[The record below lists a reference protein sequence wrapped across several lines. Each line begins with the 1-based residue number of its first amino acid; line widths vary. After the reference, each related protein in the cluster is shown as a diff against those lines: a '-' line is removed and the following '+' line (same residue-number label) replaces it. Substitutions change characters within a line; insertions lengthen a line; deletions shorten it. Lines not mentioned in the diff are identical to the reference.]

1 MEQPVTTGALL
12 REVARLH
19 THLQRTNVACC
30 AGTTVTQCTVLT
42 ELGRSGPVPLAELSR
57 RIGFDKSWTSRA
69 VDHLVQDGLIE
80 KVPSQTDHRMVRLSL
95 STVGEQRV
103 RDLNRTLNGLSERVL
118 ERVPASEHE
127 GVQKALSLLLVALQA
142 EVERPSLPAD
152 TCDSLAR
159 GDGDPTFCILSSRPF
174 RRMPVIRGRE
184 RIRAPADG
192 SSQNDRLAQKTV
204 PSSQTNDLF
213 FKNSLH
219 ESE

>member
-19 THLQRTNVACC
+19 THLQRANVACC

-69 VDHLVQDGLIE
+69 VEHLVQDGLIE

-95 STVGEQRV
+95 SPVGEQRV

-118 ERVPASEHE
+118 EHVPASERE

-142 EVERPSLPAD
+142 EVEQPSLSTEPSTGLKGNGGGTARC
-152 TCDSLAR
+152 TCD
-159 GDGDPTFCILSSRPF
+159 
-174 RRMPVIRGRE
+174 
-184 RIRAPADG
+184 
-192 SSQNDRLAQKTV
+192 
-204 PSSQTNDLF
+204 
-213 FKNSLH
+213 
-219 ESE
+219 

>member
-1 MEQPVTTGALL
+1 MEQQVTTGVLL

-19 THLQRTNVACC
+19 THLQRTNVAYW

-69 VDHLVQDGLIE
+69 VEHLVQDGLIE

-95 STVGEQRV
+95 TALGERRL
-103 RDLNRTLNGLSERVL
+103 RDLNGTLNGLSERVL

-127 GVQKALSLLLVALQA
+127 GVQKALSLLLVAPKA

-152 TCDSLAR
+152 TSDGLGQ
-159 GDGDPTFCILSSRPF
+159 GDGGGAARCIC
-174 RRMPVIRGRE
+174 
-184 RIRAPADG
+184 D
-192 SSQNDRLAQKTV
+192 
-204 PSSQTNDLF
+204 
-213 FKNSLH
+213 
-219 ESE
+219 